1 MRYIIIYTYKKGR
14 IAEEKNDFTAVN
26 QDGRRRHIYF
36 ISSFYDGRFHSGRNV
51 LFINRTRGS

>member
-1 MRYIIIYTYKKGR
+1 MEIKKR
-14 IAEEKNDFTAVN
+14 ANCRRKKTDFTVN

-36 ISSFYDGRFHSGRNV
+36 ISSFYDARFHSGRNV